1 MSVKEVL
8 YVLEDIIDK
17 IKEKAKK
24 DKASIIIKLLLL
36 LGVILGYFIDDRLGG
51 DFTGWYGSFLHLL
64 Y

>member
-51 DFTGWYGSFLHLL
+51 DFTGW
-64 Y
+64 